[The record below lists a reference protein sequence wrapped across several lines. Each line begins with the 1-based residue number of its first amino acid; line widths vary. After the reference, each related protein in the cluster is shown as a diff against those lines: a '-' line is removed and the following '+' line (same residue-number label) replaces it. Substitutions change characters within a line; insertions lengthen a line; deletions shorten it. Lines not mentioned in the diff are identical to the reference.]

1 MMTLE
6 DVKNAVD
13 RLSPEERRELRE
25 YLDQRES
32 VEQAVTEE
40 LSPEERIR
48 RLDAA
53 VEVIRE
59 GMTQAEL
66 DEMIDAM
73 NAK

>member
-59 GMTQAEL
+59 GMT
-66 DEMIDAM
+66 
-73 NAK
+73 